1 MSTHG
6 NNNEK
11 EPVYTLLR
19 RKQRLV
25 NKKVKWI
32 IDRVISK

>member
-6 NNNEK
+6 NNNKK

-19 RKQRLV
+19 RKQRLI
-25 NKKVKWI
+25 NKKVK
-32 IDRVISK
+32 